1 MKNELYSTLNDIE
14 NICQCTN
21 WNGYDSDSIPISIIA
36 TSKKVI
42 DLLVDNDD
50 IEIFPTA
57 RPSIQ
62 FEYEDNIKYVEM
74 EVELNNRFKIWV
86 NYTVSEEKYTYIYE
100 NLKEAVNK
108 FNAIVEEK

>member
-14 NICQCTN
+14 NICQYTN
-21 WNGYDSDSIPISIIA
+21 WNGYDSDSIPISIFTA
-36 TSKKVI
+36 SKKVI

-57 RPSIQ
+57 RPNIQ

-86 NYTVSEEKYTYIYE
+86 NYTVSKEKYTYIYK